1 MIHTR
6 RSKGKRTLQTGSHW
20 NGTECNYCGG
30 LECGF
35 GLILE
40 HVFTAI
46 QRTKFEGF
54 QERDIIDFWHC
65 TLLEYP
71 DKHRG
76 ELGRTGAMPD
86 QTRPDQSR
94 AEQMGSLH
102 WLIATRKRKGKR
114 ECIFLRVF
122 MYSLY
127 PVPSNQASS

>member
-6 RSKGKRTLQTGSHW
+6 RSKGKRRTLQTGSHW

-35 GLILE
+35 GSILE

-46 QRTKFEGF
+46 QRTKFGVF

-65 TLLEYP
+65 TVLEYP
-71 DKHRG
+71 DKDRG
-76 ELGRTGAMPD
+76 GLGRTGAVPD

-94 AEQMGSLH
+94 ADGILALVDSNAKAQGQARMHILESIHVLSLSRT
-102 WLIATRKRKGKR
+102 I
-114 ECIFLRVF
+114 
-122 MYSLY
+122 
-127 PVPSNQASS
+127 